1 MSRQWQ
7 LHLAAVGFFFNVYT
21 YLIDTT
27 HLSKYFSTNPKTIF
41 DAFDRKGAARSRIQ
55 SGSAFYNTFLMAC
68 KVISRF

>member
-41 DAFDRKGAARSRIQ
+41 DAFDRKGALPEAGFKQVLPFIIH
-55 SGSAFYNTFLMAC
+55 F
-68 KVISRF
+68 